1 VGVRSGQ
8 AAVVVALGAALL
20 ATPGCSVGGG
30 EGRRPEPPEPVLRI
44 WLPGIVHWTG
54 DRRELAMQLENGTAR
69 SVRIEAPAA
78 RRVRVSLFL
87 GPGPESACG
96 VEPDS
101 SKVPG
106 PAVEIGPGEALP
118 VRIDLAPACG
128 RLPPGDYRYEVT
140 YQAPGVEGGPPLHL
154 RSSYGHVLVE
164 AALPVDQGS
173 LGSGSARP

>member
-1 VGVRSGQ
+1 M
-8 AAVVVALGAALL
+8 
-20 ATPGCSVGGG
+20 
-30 EGRRPEPPEPVLRI
+30 
-44 WLPGIVHWTG
+44 PGIVHWAG
-54 DRRELAMQLENGTAR
+54 DRRVIAMGLENGTSR

-87 GPGPESACG
+87 GPGPETACE

-106 PAVEIGPGEALP
+106 PVVELGPGEVLP

-154 RSSYGHVLVE
+154 RSSHGHVLVE
-164 AALPVDQGS
+164 AAPPVDQGS